1 MLGSTSFDGFS
12 RSVPWQDLLGDVRA
26 NLRDEPLW
34 LIDLMTT
41 LVNVCGLIM
50 FIALVIVTYVLAVEG
65 ARRLVRAPR
74 LLVPDFVLP
83 LVPIVFAYLLAHY
96 FTQFVI
102 QGSFIISLIS
112 DPFGRGWDLFGTVDF
127 APNLAPFSPE
137 TVWYVQCAALVAGHV
152 AGLAIAHDRAVSLFE
167 NRGDAYAPRVRCSG

>member
-12 RSVPWQDLLGDVRA
+12 PSVPWRDLLGDVRA
-26 NLRDEPLW
+26 NPQHPLLW

-74 LLVPDFVLP
+74 SLVPNFVLP

-102 QGSFIISLIS
+102 QG
-112 DPFGRGWDLFGTVDF
+112 
-127 APNLAPFSPE
+127 
-137 TVWYVQCAALVAGHV
+137 
-152 AGLAIAHDRAVSLFE
+152 
-167 NRGDAYAPRVRCSG
+167 